1 METDMA
7 LSEFPAFADN
17 NANQPSSH
25 TMCTCYLK
33 SALPVHTELCLYSDY

>member
-25 TMCTCYLK
+25 TMCTCYYVK
-33 SALPVHTELCLYSDY
+33 KRIACTYRIVSI